1 MRVLVAGASGAL
13 GTRLV
18 ARLIERG
25 HEVVGTYRSP
35 GHGDRVGGLGAK
47 AVQLDLLDARAVLDV
62 VSQAQPEA
70 IVHQATA
77 LAQASFGRNLD
88 RTFAETNRL
97 RTTGTDALVAAAQ
110 TVRVPRLVAQSFAP
124 YRYERAGTP
133 VKTEHDALDT
143 HPPASA
149 RQTFAAM
156 DHLDETVTRAGGI
169 ALRYGGFYGD
179 SDPATERGL
188 LGPIR
193 KRRYPIIDD
202 GAGMMCFVHLDDAA
216 TATALAVEHGGAG
229 IFNIVDDEPAP
240 MREWVPFVAQLL
252 GVKPPRHVPMWVAA
266 TIAGR
271 EPAAMLGSCRGA
283 SNALARRELGWEL
296 RYPSWRQGF
305 AAAYGTGQ
313 TGS

>member
-25 HEVVGTYRSP
+25 HEVVGTYRTP
-35 GHGDRVGGLGAK
+35 AHADRVARLGAT
-47 AVQLDLLDARAVLDV
+47 AVPLDLLDSRAVLDV
-62 VSQAQPEA
+62 VRQAQPDA
-70 IVHQATA
+70 IVHQATS
-77 LAQASFGRNLD
+77 LADAVFGRNLD
-88 RTFAETNRL
+88 RTFAATNQL

-110 TVRVPRLVAQSFAP
+110 SVRVPRLVAQSYAP

-133 VKTEHDALDT
+133 VKTEQDRLDT

-156 DHLDETVTRAGGI
+156 DHLDETVTRSGGI
-169 ALRYGGFYGD
+169 ALRYGGFYGA

-188 LGPIR
+188 FGPIR
-193 KRRYPIIDD
+193 KRLYPIIDD

-216 TATALAVEHGGAG
+216 VATALAVEHGGTG

-240 MREWVPFVAQLL
+240 MREWVPYVAQLL
-252 GVKPPRHVPMWVAA
+252 GVKPPRRVPTWIAA
-266 TIAGR
+266 TMAGR
-271 EPAAMLGSCRGA
+271 EMAAMLTTCRGA
-283 SNALARRELGWEL
+283 DNALARRELGWEL

-305 AAAYGTGQ
+305 AAAHGTNR
-313 TGS
+313 